1 MHPLV
6 RIIFTRLVL
15 GCVTL
20 TVVSLIIFFAV
31 ELLPGDAAQ
40 AILGQNATPET
51 VAALQRQLM
60 LDLPPHERYLHWL
73 SQLFQGNLGES
84 LAGDR
89 KVSEL
94 LANRLPNTLFLA
106 TFSALIAVP
115 LALTL
120 GVISAVFRNS
130 KFDRTLNF
138 LALATISLPE
148 FFIAYLLIAY
158 LAVQL
163 GWFPPISA
171 IPPDAP
177 FAERIYRS
185 ILPALTLTLGTVAY
199 MMRMIRAAIVNVM
212 ASPYIEMAV
221 LKGVPP
227 WRITL
232 RHALPNAIAPIA
244 NVVALN
250 LAYLVVGVVVVETIF
265 VYPGLGQ
272 LLIDAVTK
280 RDLPIVQI
288 ISLIFAGTY
297 VLLNLLADLATIVS
311 NPRLLHPS

>member
-1 MHPLV
+1 
-6 RIIFTRLVL
+6 
-15 GCVTL
+15 
-20 TVVSLIIFFAV
+20 
-31 ELLPGDAAQ
+31 
-40 AILGQNATPET
+40 
-51 VAALQRQLM
+51 
-60 LDLPPHERYLHWL
+60 
-73 SQLFQGNLGES
+73 ES

-120 GVISAVFRNS
+120 GVISAVFHNS
-130 KFDRTLNF
+130 KLDRTLNF
-138 LALATISLPE
+138 SALAAISLPE

-158 LAVQL
+158 LAVHL

-171 IPPDAP
+171 IRPDSP

-185 ILPALTLTLGTVAY
+185 ILPALTLTLATVAY
-199 MMRMIRAAIVNVM
+199 MMRMIRAAIVNLM

-244 NVVALN
+244 N
-250 LAYLVVGVVVVETIF
+250 
-265 VYPGLGQ
+265 
-272 LLIDAVTK
+272 
-280 RDLPIVQI
+280 
-288 ISLIFAGTY
+288 
-297 VLLNLLADLATIVS
+297 
-311 NPRLLHPS
+311 